1 MDIIFEE
8 LIVDMF
14 SRMGKLLLK
23 YKKYLY
29 CSILILS
36 ILREELV
43 LWTHMAITTAWIYEI

>member
-14 SRMGKLLLK
+14 NRMGKLLLK

-43 LWTHMAITTAWIYEI
+43 LWTHMVITTARIYEI

>member
-14 SRMGKLLLK
+14 NRMGKLLLK

-43 LWTHMAITTAWIYEI
+43 LWTHMVITTAWIYEI

>member
-14 SRMGKLLLK
+14 NRTGKLLLK

-43 LWTHMAITTAWIYEI
+43 L